1 MKRILILGGGMG
13 GVEAAIALTQKLK
26 GDYQIDLI
34 SNRDFLYIYPASIWL
49 TVGKRT
55 VEDLSLPLAQLAEI
69 HGFNFLQEEVREV
82 RAKEQVVLTT
92 TQEHSYDYLVI
103 ALGGSKLKP
112 KGVENTLSICG
123 SPMDGM
129 QIQERFLKLVE
140 RGEGKIACGFSGNP
154 QDATAVRGGP
164 VFEVLFNFDTYLR
177 DKGLRDR
184 FELIFFSP
192 SDAPGK
198 RLGAG
203 GLAQLQQLF
212 QERGITTVTG
222 QKIKEFTGSGVV
234 FEDDTEV
241 VTDLTV
247 FTPGMTGTPI
257 LKQSD
262 LPLTA
267 AGFITVIDTAQVA
280 GFETCY
286 AIGDSS
292 YFEGPAWRARQGHL
306 AEVMARTAAENIAQQ
321 ERGEAATASFREE
334 INLLCIMD
342 TGKEGVFVYRDE
354 NREMAPRGAW
364 ARWAKLAWEKYY
376 KLNKLGKVPRLL

>member
-1 MKRILILGGGMG
+1 MKRILVLGGGMG

-55 VEDLSLPLAQLAEI
+55 LEDLSVPLPQLAEI
-69 HGFNFLQEEVREV
+69 HGFNFLQEEVKEV
-82 RAKEQVVLTT
+82 RAKDQLVLTT
-92 TQEHSYDYLVI
+92 SQEHSYDYLII

-112 KGVENTLSICG
+112 KGIEHTLSICG
-123 SPMDGM
+123 SPSDGM

-140 RGEGKIACGFSGNP
+140 QGEGKVACGFSGNP

-184 FELIFFSP
+184 FELTFFSP

-203 GLAQLQQLF
+203 GLSQLQQLF
-212 QERGITTVTG
+212 QERDITTVTG
-222 QKIKEFTGSGVV
+222 KKIKEFTSSDVT
-234 FEDDTEV
+234 FEDDTQV
-241 VTDLTV
+241 ITDLTV

-267 AGFITVIDTAQVA
+267 AGFVTVSDTAQVN
-280 GFETCY
+280 GFENCY

-292 YFEGPAWRARQGHL
+292 YFEGPDWRARQGHL

-364 ARWAKLAWEKYY
+364 AHWAKLAWEKYY